1 MVFSQR
7 TGRNATLFQSTKNES
22 KNCLENNRPISL
34 FPIFSKIFGRLNS
47 NALFNF
53 FVQSQLFTDC
63 QPSFIPRGSSV
74 SQLLSTTKEI
84 HKSFDCNSAEDVRG
98 VFLNISKT
106 FEKVWLEGR
115 IFKLKTY
122 GVEGKLMMLLK
133 IYLKNRE
140 QRVVLNVV
148 SFS

>member
-22 KNCLENNRPISL
+22 KNCLENYRPINL

-63 QPSFIPRGSSV
+63 QPGFIPRGSSV

-84 HKSFDCNSAEDVRG
+84 HKSFDSNSAEDVRG